1 MINPRGNSGDNDI
14 SSLED
19 RFDQKGRAREPLAK
33 RAVAYRHPYWLRDR
47 SVAHLTAQA
56 ATLVSL
62 RIRRPVPIGL
72 RGTVDHPYRP
82 FCLVFRRNGTAS
94 TRRKANPK
102 NTESHDAGAGS
113 SRRRHRSARTIFPR
127 SAMAV
132 QNELVVAGVGDDAA
146 RLAQHITTPARAG
159 RS

>member
-14 SSLED
+14 LSLED

-62 RIRRPVPIGL
+62 RIGRPVPIGL

-82 FCLVFRRNGTAS
+82 FCLAFRRNGTAS
-94 TRRKANPK
+94 THRKANPE
-102 NTESHDAGAGS
+102 NTESHDAKRRFIAEASPKCPDYIS
-113 SRRRHRSARTIFPR
+113 SVCHGCPK
-127 SAMAV
+127 
-132 QNELVVAGVGDDAA
+132 
-146 RLAQHITTPARAG
+146 
-159 RS
+159 